1 MHNSDD
7 TECNLYI
14 IVDSFHCQHID
25 LTDAYFLIFTL
36 WMATFPLCND
46 FTWIFLDTVQV
57 YWKQDLGTK

>member
-25 LTDAYFLIFTL
+25 LTDAYFLILTL

-46 FTWIFLDTVQV
+46 FT
-57 YWKQDLGTK
+57 